1 MRIAYV
7 EHPHHQKTNSS
18 AFFRNEVESLG
29 HELVR
34 IARDF
39 FNLETAKEF
48 DRLILFQADDCI
60 PIAVAADKLSLVIPM
75 LDESLA
81 RNSGFFRVSG
91 KIQFLSFSPNLDQ
104 FLNLS
109 GARSHFVQYWPEPM
123 AKVQK
128 NEFNVFFWER
138 TPVHV
143 SIQDVFRWFKNMNPS
158 FTIRRHLDP
167 GQISL
172 DPIYSDYSELNGRFE
187 ILKNDWLT
195 HDQYLDV
202 LDKASV
208 FVAPRRWEGIGL
220 SSLEAMSRGIP
231 VVGLASPT
239 LSEYIENE
247 VTGILIKDKFKS
259 LPEVDFKNLSENLG
273 KVLPQKHALYK
284 EQIALALS
292 DFFAS
297 SLSDLAPRPTQAVI
311 PNSMTLRQFLYLRNR
326 V

>member
-7 EHPHHQKTNSS
+7 EHPHHQKTNSTE
-18 AFFRNEVESLG
+18 FFRKEVESLG

-34 IARDF
+34 IVRDSF
-39 FNLETAKEF
+39 TLETAKEF

-60 PIAVAADKLSLVIPM
+60 PIAVAADKFSLVIPM

-81 RNSGFFRVSG
+81 RNSGFFRVGG
-91 KIQFLSFSPNLDQ
+91 KLQFLSFSPNLNQ
-104 FLNLS
+104 FLKLS
-109 GARSHFVQYWPEPM
+109 GARSHFVQYWPEPK
-123 AKVQK
+123 AQEQK
-128 NEFNVFFWER
+128 DEFNVFFWER

-143 SIQDVFRWFKNMNPS
+143 SVQDVFRWFKEMNPS

-167 GQISL
+167 GQISQ
-172 DPIYSDYSELNGRFE
+172 DPVYSQLNSRVE
-187 ILKNDWLT
+187 ILENDWLS
-195 HDQYLDV
+195 HEQYLKI

-220 SSLEAMSRGIP
+220 SSLEALSRGIP

-239 LSEYIENE
+239 LSEYIENG
-247 VTGILIKDKFKS
+247 VTGVLINDKFKS
-259 LPEVDFKNLSENLG
+259 IPVVDFKNLSENLC
-273 KVLPQKHALYK
+273 KVLPQKHALYR

-297 SLSDLAPRPTQAVI
+297 SLSDLSTRSTQAVI
-311 PNSMTLRQFLYLRNR
+311 PKSLTLRQFLYLRNR